1 MTNPNKYLVD
11 TTRRWTSL
19 LDLYRKENKITEDF
33 EIILNNLSLEDI
45 IALKLDLSCRTQKS
59 PVYGIPIWKN
69 LNKIVKDAV
78 LKFAVS
84 TTYQPSEAARLLGLR
99 IADLKKVMKDYRLW
113 QYFNR
118 KKKPL

>member
-1 MTNPNKYLVD
+1 MTNPNKYLRES
-11 TTRRWTSL
+11 TRRWTSL
-19 LDLYRKENKITEDF
+19 LDVLRQEKKITEEF

-69 LNKIVKDAV
+69 LDKVVKDAV

-84 TTYQPSEAARLLGLR
+84 TTQTPSEAARVLGLR
-99 IADLKKVMKDYRLW
+99 LIQLKKVMKQYNLW
-113 QYFNR
+113 QYFV
-118 KKKPL
+118 KKK

>member
-1 MTNPNKYLVD
+1 MTNPNKYLRD

-19 LDLYRKENKITEDF
+19 LDILRQEKKITEEF

-59 PVYGIPIWKN
+59 PVYGIPIWKM
-69 LNKIVKDAV
+69 LNKVVKDAV

-84 TTYQPSEAARLLGLR
+84 TTQTPSEAARLLGVR
-99 IADLKKVMKDYRLW
+99 IFELKKIMKEYNLW

-118 KKKPL
+118 KK